1 MRRREFTKG
10 VAGSAVAWPLAAY
23 AQQSDQVR
31 IGVLMNRGADDP
43 EGQAEITA
51 FRESL
56 QRLGWSDGGNA
67 QIDVRWAEEDVER

>member
-1 MRRREFTKG
+1 
-10 VAGSAVAWPLAAY
+10 
-23 AQQSDQVR
+23 
-31 IGVLMNRGADDP
+31 MNRGADDP

-51 FRESL
+51 FRQSL